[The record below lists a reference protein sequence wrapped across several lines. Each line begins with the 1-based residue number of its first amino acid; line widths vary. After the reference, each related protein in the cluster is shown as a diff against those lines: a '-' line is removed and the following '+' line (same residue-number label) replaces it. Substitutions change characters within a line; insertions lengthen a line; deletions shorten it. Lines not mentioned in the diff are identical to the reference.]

1 MDRLAALRIE
11 RDMLAALVAAAP
23 RGRPEIVG
31 RLRLVTTELLRA
43 ELGGA
48 TYDPT
53 VKGRVWP
60 ETPSTAFGG
69 PPPPAP
75 TGEEPRVS
83 DRTRWWDR

>member
-31 RLRLVTTELLRA
+31 RLRLVTTELLRT
-43 ELGGA
+43 ELAG
-48 TYDPT
+48 
-53 VKGRVWP
+53 KP
-60 ETPSTAFGG
+60 ERRSDAPSTA
-69 PPPPAP
+69 PPSS
-75 TGEEPRVS
+75 TGEDPGEVS